1 MLEHSLSAFSQ
12 TSILIL
18 FFAVARDV
26 FQFGVVVGFG
36 LDVVRVGRV
45 NGRRGIPNLSGG
57 LRYLQATPPLSC
69 THLDSQG
76 AGH

>member
-1 MLEHSLSAFSQ
+1 MLEHSVSAFSQ
-12 TSILIL
+12 TSILI

-26 FQFGVVVGFG
+26 LQFGVVVGFG

-57 LRYLQATPPLSC
+57 LRYLQATPPRELYSPR
-69 THLDSQG
+69 
-76 AGH
+76 

>member
-1 MLEHSLSAFSQ
+1 M
-12 TSILIL
+12 L

-57 LRYLQATPPLSC
+57 LRYLQATPPRELYSPR
-69 THLDSQG
+69 
-76 AGH
+76 